1 MLKVLVVGGG
11 AREHTLVWKLSQ
23 SPAVAEIFTAPG
35 NAGTGLIAGNIDIK
49 PTDIDALAR
58 FASEEN
64 IGLTVV
70 GPEASLADGIADLFQ
85 SHQIPIFG
93 PTRGAAEI
101 ESSKVFSKELM
112 QKYGI
117 PTARSETFTSFTEAK
132 DYVKTQS
139 SPIVIKADGL
149 AAGKGAIVA
158 GSTEEALKALSK
170 VMAQRV
176 FGGAGDRVLVEECLV
191 GREVSLLALTDGKA
205 VVPMMPACDYKRAGD
220 GDEGPNTGGMG
231 SYCPP
236 GFFGE
241 DMIDMVQRTILEPTV
256 RALAEE
262 GRPYKGVLYAGLMI
276 TDDGPKVIEFNARF
290 GDPETQAILPLLKS
304 DLAELMMAVV
314 EERLDAVDIQ
324 WSDGACVGVVLASGG
339 YPGEY
344 ETGLPIAGLDA
355 VDEDI
360 VVFHAGT
367 KADDGVILT
376 DGGRVLT
383 VVGTGKDIAD
393 ARDRVYANIPR
404 IRFEGCHYRKD
415 IGMREV
421 AR

>member
-1 MLKVLVVGGG
+1 MLKFLVVGGG

-23 SPAVAEIFTAPG
+23 SPSVAGIFVAPG
-35 NAGTGLIAGNIDIK
+35 NAGTGLIASNIGIK

-58 FASEEN
+58 FASEED

-70 GPEASLADGIADLFQ
+70 GPEAPLADGIVDLFQ
-85 SHQIPIFG
+85 SRQIPIFG
-93 PTRGAAEI
+93 PTKGAAEI
-101 ESSKVFSKELM
+101 EWSKVFSKELM

-132 DYVKTQS
+132 DYVKTQP
-139 SPIVIKADGL
+139 SPVVIKADGL

-176 FGGAGDRVLVEECLV
+176 FGGAGDRVLVEECLA
-191 GREVSLLALTDGKA
+191 GREVSLLALTDGRA

-241 DMIDMVQRTILEPTV
+241 DMIDMVQRTILEPAV

-262 GRPYKGVLYAGLMI
+262 GRLYKGVLYAGLMI

-324 WSDGACVGVVLASGG
+324 WSEGACVGVVLASGG

-344 ETGLPIAGLDA
+344 QTGLPIAGLDA

-383 VVGTGKDIAD
+383 VVGTGRDISD

-404 IRFEGCHYRKD
+404 VSFEGCHYRKD
-415 IGMREV
+415 IGLREV

>member
-1 MLKVLVVGGG
+1 VLKVLVVGGG

-23 SPAVAEIFTAPG
+23 SPAVAQIFTAPG
-35 NAGTGLIAGNIDIK
+35 NAGTGLIAENVGLK
-49 PTDIDALAR
+49 PTDVEALAR
-58 FASEEN
+58 FASEES
-64 IGLTVV
+64 IDLTVV
-70 GPEASLADGIADLFQ
+70 GPEAPLADGIVDQFQ
-85 SHQIPIFG
+85 SRQIPIFG
-93 PTRGAAEI
+93 PSKGAAEI

-112 QKYGI
+112 QRYGI
-117 PTARSETFTSFTEAK
+117 PTARSQTFTSAMEAK
-132 DYVKTQS
+132 DYVKIQP

-158 GSTEEALKALSK
+158 GSTEEALEALSE
-170 VMAQRV
+170 VMETRV
-176 FGGAGDRVLVEECLV
+176 FGNAGDHVLVEECLT
-191 GREVSLLALTDGKA
+191 GKEVSLLALTDGKT
-205 VVPMMPACDYKRAGD
+205 VVPMMPACDYKRVGD

-236 GFFGE
+236 GFFGG
-241 DMIDMVQRTILEPTV
+241 DMIQEVKETILEPTV

-262 GRPYKGVLYAGLMI
+262 GRRYKGVLYAGLMI
-276 TDDGPKVIEFNARF
+276 TDEGPKVIEFNARF
-290 GDPETQAILPLLKS
+290 GDPETQAILPLLRS
-304 DLAELMMAVV
+304 DLSELMIAVV
-314 EERLDAVDIQ
+314 EERLDAVDIE

-339 YPGEY
+339 YPGKY

-367 KADDGVILT
+367 KYVDGSILT

-393 ARDRVYANIPR
+393 ARERVYANIYR
-404 IRFEGCHYRKD
+404 ISFEGCHYRGD
-415 IGMREV
+415 IGLREV

>member
-1 MLKVLVVGGG
+1 VLKVLVVGGG

-23 SPAVAEIFTAPG
+23 SPAVAQIFTAPG
-35 NAGTGLIAGNIDIK
+35 NAGTGLIAENVGLK
-49 PTDIDALAR
+49 PTDVEALAR
-58 FASEEN
+58 FASEES
-64 IGLTVV
+64 IDLTVV
-70 GPEASLADGIADLFQ
+70 GPEAPLADGIVDLFQ
-85 SHQIPIFG
+85 GRQIPIFG
-93 PTRGAAEI
+93 PSKGAAEI

-112 QKYGI
+112 QRYGI
-117 PTARSETFTSFTEAK
+117 PTARSQTFTSAMEAK
-132 DYVKTQS
+132 DYVKIQP

-158 GSTEEALKALSK
+158 GSTEEALEALSE
-170 VMAQRV
+170 VMENRV
-176 FGGAGDRVLVEECLV
+176 FGNAGDRVLVEECLT
-191 GREVSLLALTDGKA
+191 GKEVSLLALTDGKT
-205 VVPMMPACDYKRAGD
+205 VVPMMPACDYKRVGD

-236 GFFGE
+236 GFFGG
-241 DMIDMVQRTILEPTV
+241 DMIQEVKETILEPTV

-262 GRPYKGVLYAGLMI
+262 GRRYKGVLYAGLMI
-276 TDDGPKVIEFNARF
+276 TDEGPKVIEFNARF
-290 GDPETQAILPLLKS
+290 GDPETQAILPLLRS
-304 DLAELMMAVV
+304 DLSELMIAVV
-314 EERLDAVDIQ
+314 EERLDAVDIE

-339 YPGEY
+339 YPGKY

-367 KADDGVILT
+367 KYVDGSILT

-393 ARDRVYANIPR
+393 ARERVYANIYR
-404 IRFEGCHYRKD
+404 ISFEGCHYRGD
-415 IGMREV
+415 IGLREV

>member
-132 DYVKTQS
+132 DYVKTQP

-236 GFFGE
+236 GFFGG

-415 IGMREV
+415 IGLREV